1 MGSKFY
7 SNHCNLDRGYI
18 VYIFQLFDFRGSS
31 WKCNCRPT
39 DYGSFG
45 FNRRHRTSGVII
57 FRTYHCSFGEA
68 EMGHSHFRPLEY
80 CTYHQMAKKNISQ
93 VPRKPRIREDPARF
107 PKSEPM
113 EKLWKNV
120 PQKPKSF
127 WMLNR
132 FHGSPDF
139 KPETI
144 THFSWRTVFQ
154 PFLPG
159 VDPVFEG
166 WTGGC
171 PAPPRRCSW
180 HLEKNHQKSIGFG
193 QTFWR
198 AGAATSG
205 LGEFDFG
212 NWLCRIH
219 HYYICIYINIICIYI
234 YMCVYLYFL
243 FLRVWRLKKD
253 LSC

>member
-68 EMGHSHFRPLEY
+68 EMGHSHFRPPEY

-93 VPRKPRIREDPARF
+93 VPRKSRIREDPARF
-107 PKSEPM
+107 PKSESM

-127 WMLNR
+127 
-132 FHGSPDF
+132 FA
-139 KPETI
+139 EQI
-144 THFSWRTVFQ
+144 SWIPGFQTWKNHIFQ

-171 PAPPRRCSW
+171 PAPPRWCSW

-219 HYYICIYINIICIYI
+219 HYYIYIYKYYMYIICIYI
-234 YMCVYLYFL
+234 YICIYMCVCVFV
-243 FLRVWRLKKD
+243 F
-253 LSC
+253 SFFAS